1 MISKIW
7 TWITFNIPFMWELD
21 GFLKKQ
27 MLKRLKR
34 KYNKNKKRG
43 YTTDKAQA
51 YESFIF
57 WVGVSPRLHY
67 RYEGQQDG
75 GMRVVDQYPL
85 LN

>member
-21 GFLKKQ
+21 GLCKKQ
-27 MLKRLKR
+27 MLKRIK
-34 KYNKNKKRG
+34 KKMKKRG

-57 WVGVSPRLHY
+57 WVGVVKRLDY
-67 RYEGQQDG
+67 WQEGQQDG

-85 LN
+85 FN

>member
-21 GFLKKQ
+21 GFLKKH
-27 MLKRLKR
+27 MLKRIK
-34 KYNKNKKRG
+34 KKMKKRG

-57 WVGVSPRLHY
+57 QVGVIKRLDY
-67 RYEGQQDG
+67 WYEGQQDG

-85 LN
+85 LK